1 MRMDIEFSPGARRQ
15 RVSAAARQ
23 TVAFVACKGRM
34 NKKCFCSMDHSA
46 ASSGERAGRTSWE
59 RAMGVLWRH
68 SSFNLVEPQSIAL
81 AAALASGGL
90 PEIANG

>member
-1 MRMDIEFSPGARRQ
+1 M
-15 RVSAAARQ
+15 SAAARQ
-23 TVAFVACKGRM
+23 TVAVAACEGRM
-34 NKKCFCSMDHSA
+34 KEKRFCSMDHPA
-46 ASSGERAGRTSWE
+46 ALSGERAGRTSRE

-90 PEIANG
+90 PEIANR